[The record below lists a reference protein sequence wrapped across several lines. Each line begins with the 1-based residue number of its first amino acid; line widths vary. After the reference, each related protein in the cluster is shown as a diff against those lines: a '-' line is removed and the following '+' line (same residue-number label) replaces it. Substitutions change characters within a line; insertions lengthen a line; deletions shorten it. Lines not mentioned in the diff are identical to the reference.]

1 MDEVNEFVN
10 GMKYK
15 SIMKHSVPMTTPM
28 IVLNIS
34 ILSSML
40 SSPTKRLNRNGITL
54 SPGNAYMRKPKT
66 SMTNIDVAAWISEAR
81 EIIRGSRIINIY
93 RLNENIFLFKIQGP
107 ATGGKVNLL
116 VEPSRRIHLTKY
128 IKEHEYKTIPPI
140 VAKLRKHLRGG
151 IIKDIYQLE
160 LDRIIVVEIVKSNE
174 HYKLIVELIPR
185 GILALLDEKGTILIA
200 SKYMELKDRIIQVG
214 KEYKPP
220 PLSVNV
226 LKLSIDDFMSLVSK
240 GVDIIRG
247 LVRYIGLPSEV
258 AEEILHRLNINK
270 NIKPSELPVDE
281 YRKLF
286 DFTKKFINEIIHL
299 REKPCHIIQS
309 GTPITVLPFKPA
321 NISRDVEVKEYNKFN
336 EALDEYFIN
345 VLRKEIAEK
354 ELKILEEEIKK
365 LEKSIEKQKELLDKC
380 IQELTNKK
388 LTLQKMYENYSTIE
402 KLWNDVLES
411 FRKSR
416 WNGLK
421 KFREVIEINKNKG
434 IVKIKVN
441 DIEVEFDIRR
451 TFNENVVK
459 IEREVREL
467 EKKISKIKNAIK
479 EMKEKIR
486 KLREEGIKT
495 KKKAELKVRKKE
507 WFEKYHWIITTN
519 GFLAIGGRNAQ
530 QNESI
535 VRKYLDE
542 NDIFIHADIH
552 GAPAVVL
559 KTMDREPTMKD
570 IEDAALIA
578 ATYSRAWKEGL
589 AAIDVFWVKGSQVSK
604 TPPSGEYLAR
614 GAFMIY
620 GKRNYI
626 KNVELK
632 LTIGVKVY
640 EESYK
645 IIVGPEDL
653 VSKQATCYATLVP
666 NEIDPPQLARKLV
679 NLWINKCKKEEH
691 KLVMESI
698 DINELIQRIPGKS
711 KILKVECYS

>member
-1 MDEVNEFVN
+1 
-10 GMKYK
+10 MKYK
-15 SIMKHSVPMTTPM
+15 STIKHSIPITAPM

-54 SPGNAYMRKPKT
+54 PPGNTYMRKPKT
-66 SMTNIDVAAWISEAR
+66 SMTNIDVAAWISETR
-81 EIIRGSRIINIY
+81 ETIRGSRIINIY
-93 RLNENIFLFKIQGP
+93 RLNESIYIFKIQGP
-107 ATGGKVNLL
+107 TAGGKVNLL

-128 IKEHEYKTIPPI
+128 IKEHKYKTIPPI

-151 IIKDIYQLE
+151 IIKDIHQLE
-160 LDRIIVVEIVKSNE
+160 LDRIIIIEVVKSNE
-174 HYKLIVELIPR
+174 HYKLVVELIPR
-185 GILALLDEKGTILIA
+185 GILALLDEEGAILIA
-200 SKYMELKDRIIQVG
+200 SKYMELKDRVIQVG
-214 KEYKPP
+214 RKYKPP
-220 PLSVNV
+220 PLSANI
-226 LKLSIDDFMSLVSK
+226 LRLSIEDFISLVNK
-240 GVDIIRG
+240 GVDIVRG
-247 LVRYIGLPSEV
+247 LIRYIGLPGEV

-270 NIKPSELPVDE
+270 NVKPSELPIDE

-286 DFTKKFINEIIHL
+286 NFTKKFISEIIHL
-299 REKPCHIIQS
+299 KEKPCHIIQS
-309 GTPITVLPFKPA
+309 GTPITVLPFKPTS
-321 NISRDVEVKEYNKFN
+321 ISKDIEVKEYNKFN

-345 VLRKEIAEK
+345 VLKKEIVEK
-354 ELKILEEEIKK
+354 ELKMLEEEIKK
-365 LEKSIEKQKELLDKC
+365 LEKSIEKQKESLNKC
-380 IQELTNKK
+380 IEELTNKR
-388 LTLQKMYENYSTIE
+388 LTLQKIYENYNTIE
-402 KLWNDVLES
+402 KLWNNILES
-411 FRKSR
+411 FRESR

-421 KFREVIEINKNKG
+421 KFHEVIGINKNRG

-441 DIEVEFDIRR
+441 DIEVGFDIRR
-451 TFNENVVK
+451 TLNENIVK
-459 IEREVREL
+459 VQQEVREL
-467 EKKISKIKNAIK
+467 EKKISKIEDAIK

-486 KLREEGIKT
+486 KLREEGIKA

-542 NDIFIHADIH
+542 NDIFIHANIH

-559 KTMDREPTMKD
+559 KTMSREPAMKD

-589 AAIDVFWVKGSQVSK
+589 ATIDVFWVKGSQVSK

-620 GKRNYI
+620 GKRNYV

-640 EESYK
+640 GEGYK

-653 VSKQATCYATLVP
+653 VSKQATCYAVLAP